1 MVKTRYNFL
10 LAQKDLEKWQKVS
23 EEYGLSVS
31 SLIRLSVKEYIKKK
45 EKEAIINQMELGNT
59 NDKKALNEKIDT
71 MMSKIEEMDQK
82 KKTKAELNDVF
93 KQRDRLK
100 SQTIAILGKF
110 PEGLSSKELSEL
122 LALDRV
128 ELDNFLLYMVDEKL
142 INKKKGIVT
151 LRE

>member
-82 KKTKAELNDVF
+82 KKTKTELNDVF